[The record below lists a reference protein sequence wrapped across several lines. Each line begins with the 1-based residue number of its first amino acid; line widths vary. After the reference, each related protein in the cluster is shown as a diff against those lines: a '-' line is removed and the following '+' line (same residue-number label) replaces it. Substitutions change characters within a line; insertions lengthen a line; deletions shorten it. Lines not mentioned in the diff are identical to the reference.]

1 MRDSREKGAANE
13 KTLLS
18 FTITSSS
25 AEETGEIGRII
36 GETVPAGTF
45 IALMGELGAGKT
57 CLTQGI
63 ARGLGVK
70 DSYYVTSP
78 SFTLLNEYPGRIY
91 LYHFDF
97 YRLGT
102 VDEIDDLG
110 YEEYV
115 YGNGVTVMEWAERIG
130 DRIPM
135 RAIRITMDHRDE
147 TVRDITFEGDVGQ
160 LEQMKSKLQ
169 GGGFA

>member
-1 MRDSREKGAANE
+1 MNE
-13 KTLLS
+13 KTTLS
-18 FTITSSS
+18 FTVTTSS
-25 AEETGEIGRII
+25 AEETGEIGRVI
-36 GETVPAGTF
+36 GEIIPAGSC

-63 ARGLGVK
+63 ARGLGV
-70 DSYYVTSP
+70 DESYYVTSP
-78 SFTLLNEYPGRIY
+78 SFTLLNEYPGRTD

-110 YEEYV
+110 YEEYI

-130 DRIPM
+130 DRVPKQ
-135 RAIRITMDHRDE
+135 AIRITIVHRGE
-147 TVRDITFEGDVGQ
+147 TMRDIMFEGNADQ
-160 LEQMKSKLQ
+160 LERVKDKLL